1 MSANSA
7 AEDPFLK
14 KALDML
20 FQLKPLCEE
29 DVRTLCNRAQ
39 QILQHE
45 ANVQPVRSP
54 VTLVGDIHGQWE
66 DLIEMFKI
74 GGQLPHTNY
83 VFLGDYVDRG
93 YSSIETV
100 SLIMAL
106 KVRYPQR
113 IHILRGNHES
123 RQITQ
128 VYGFYDQC
136 LKYYGSSNV
145 WKYFTDLFDYLPL
158 SIVVDDKVFCV
169 HGGLSPQLETL
180 DDVRKLHRFQEV
192 PHDGPICDLIWSDPD
207 ERVSWGISPRGAGY
221 TFGEDVTERWNSKNG
236 LILTVR
242 AHQLVM
248 DGYQYTH
255 NNQLLT
261 LFSAPNYCYRCGNQA
276 AILEIDDEFHTE
288 IRQFDAAPRE
298 ENSSQIHL
306 SKVTPTYFL

>member
-1 MSANSA
+1 
-7 AEDPFLK
+7 
-14 KALDML
+14 
-20 FQLKPLCEE
+20 
-29 DVRTLCNRAQ
+29 
-39 QILQHE
+39 
-45 ANVQPVRSP
+45 
-54 VTLVGDIHGQWE
+54 VGDIHGQWY
-66 DLIEMFKI
+66 DLIELFQI
-74 GGQLPHTNY
+74 GGDLPNTNY

-93 YSSIETV
+93 YYSIETV

-106 KVRYPQR
+106 KVRYPSR

-136 LKYYGSSNV
+136 LKYYGTPNV

-158 SIVVDDKVFCV
+158 SIVVDDKIFCV
-169 HGGLSPQLETL
+169 HGGLSPQLDTL
-180 DDVRKLHRFQEV
+180 DHVRQLDRFHEV
-192 PHDGPICDLIWSDPD
+192 PHEGPICDLIWSDPD
-207 ERVSWGISPRGAGY
+207 DRVSWGISPRGAGY
-221 TFGEDVTERWNSKNG
+221 TFGEDVTARWNLQNG
-236 LILTVR
+236 LVLTVR

-276 AILEIDDEFHTE
+276 AILEIDDTFQQE

-298 ENSSQIHL
+298 KNSQIH
-306 SKVTPTYFL
+306 VTRSTPEYFL